1 MSNTTSILNDV
12 SQLSPLL
19 KEYGILTV
27 VDSVAGMAGEPIDV
41 DQNQI
46 DICCGGTQ
54 KAISAPTGL
63 AIVTISEDTKKA
75 MNNRKT
81 PIASYYANLQ
91 ILRDITKKESYLI
104 QCPQAILKL

>member
-1 MSNTTSILNDV
+1 M
-12 SQLSPLL
+12 
-19 KEYGILTV
+19 

-63 AIVTISEDTKKA
+63 AIVSISEDTKKA

-91 ILRDITKKESYLI
+91 IFEGYYEKGILPYTMPASNIEALDVALDN
-104 QCPQAILKL
+104 ILKDNLYSTSYS